1 MNVQH
6 IGQNYFS
13 RTRSQRVNVPLN
25 FEHDVT
31 FAQPPQAEQVQLR
44 VKDGAL
50 VEGKG

>member
-1 MNVQH
+1 MQR
-6 IGQNYFS
+6 IGENYFS
-13 RTRSQRVNVPLN
+13 RTRSQRINVPLS

-31 FAQPPQAEQVQLR
+31 FTQPPQAEQVQLR